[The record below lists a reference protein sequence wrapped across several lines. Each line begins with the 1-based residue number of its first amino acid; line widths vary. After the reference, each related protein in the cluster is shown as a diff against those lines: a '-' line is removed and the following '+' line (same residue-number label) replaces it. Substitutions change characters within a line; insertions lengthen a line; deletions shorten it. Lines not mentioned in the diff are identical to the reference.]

1 MVASLS
7 DPSGDKEYWL
17 SKAPYERLKAVET
30 LRQLNYGYSQ
40 STSRLQRVLEIVT
53 SISGVHFEECYT
65 ARVIDELDGV
75 EVNLINLDH
84 LKINKQSTGKYKDL
98 DDLENLP

>member
-1 MVASLS
+1 MAVDYDLKDTSIFSESTATSVFEKSHPVLATKSSCIDTMRELYLHSRQMVASLS

-40 STSRLQRVLEIVT
+40 STSRLQRVLEI
-53 SISGVHFEECYT
+53 
-65 ARVIDELDGV
+65 A
-75 EVNLINLDH
+75 
-84 LKINKQSTGKYKDL
+84 
-98 DDLENLP
+98 

>member
-1 MVASLS
+1 MRESYLHSRQMVASLS

-40 STSRLQRVLEIVT
+40 STSRLQRVLEIAQR
-53 SISGVHFEECYT
+53 S
-65 ARVIDELDGV
+65 
-75 EVNLINLDH
+75 
-84 LKINKQSTGKYKDL
+84 
-98 DDLENLP
+98 